1 MPWSPALF
9 GACSYQSSAP
19 FGLAQGLHHLGR
31 RWRLSSAGASL
42 NHRSTTMKG
51 LIKTAALAALLASMS
66 AFAQDPAAAGKGG
79 DFASLDANG
88 DGSVSQDEA
97 KADATLSAKFAELD
111 TNKDG
116 KISSS

>member
-1 MPWSPALF
+1 
-9 GACSYQSSAP
+9 
-19 FGLAQGLHHLGR
+19 
-31 RWRLSSAGASL
+31 
-42 NHRSTTMKG
+42 MKG

-66 AFAQDPAAAGKGG
+66 AFAQDPATTGEKGG

-97 KADATLSAKFAELD
+97 KADATLSAKFSELD

-116 KISSS
+116 KISSSEYAKMGGKEEKKY